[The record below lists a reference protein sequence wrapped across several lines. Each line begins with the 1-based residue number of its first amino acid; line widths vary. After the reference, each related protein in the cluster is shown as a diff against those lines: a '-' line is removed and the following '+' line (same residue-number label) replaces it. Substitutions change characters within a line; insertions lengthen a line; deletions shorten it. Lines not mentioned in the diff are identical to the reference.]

1 MSIIMEVNTLLNYEL
16 YSDILRVTESD
27 VNLNEFKGKTV
38 LITGAG
44 ELLGFYLTCAF
55 LISND
60 LYDTKIKVIAV
71 DSSDDI
77 FKQYGKLTYRE
88 DIDFTVS
95 EDYSNLLTTGADC
108 VISLKPLINDIS
120 ALNMFELINKN
131 NARAVINSRSSV
143 YGDVFNGRDKIYEGD
158 IGYNDCCGENPD
170 IQSMRCSESAAL
182 ALVKQ
187 YGRDIKLTRM
197 CSVYGAMKKGCD
209 KKYFDILTDV
219 IDKNDIEIEK
229 NDGALESCIYVTDAA
244 SAVLKVLLD
253 DKPGDI
259 YNIASAKA
267 SSVHIFA
274 QFCVKLFSNLD
285 LKIVYKE
292 KPHTLSPMAPTVKVL
307 DISKLKSLGISPEVE
322 LQDGIVKAAKILY
335 ESKK

>member
-1 MSIIMEVNTLLNYEL
+1 MEVNTLLNYEL

-27 VNLNEFKGKTV
+27 VNFNEFKGKTV

-44 ELLGFYLTCAF
+44 GLLGFYLTCAF

-60 LYDTKIKVIAV
+60 LYDTGIKVIAV
-71 DSSDDI
+71 DDSDEI

-95 EDYSNLLTTGADC
+95 EDYSNLLTAEADC
-108 VISLKPLINDIS
+108 VISIKPLTNDAS

-131 NARAVINSRSSV
+131 NAGAVLNSASSV
-143 YGDVFNGRDKIYEGD
+143 YGDVFNGRDKICEND
-158 IGYNDCCGENPD
+158 TGYNDCCGDNPE
-170 IQSMRCSESAAL
+170 IQSMRCAESAAL

-197 CSVYGAMKKGCD
+197 CDVYGALKKGCD
-209 KKYFDILTDV
+209 KKYFDIL
-219 IDKNDIEIEK
+219 IHIIEKNDIEIEK
-229 NDGALESCIYVTDAA
+229 NDGALKSCIYVTDAA
-244 SAVLKVLLD
+244 SALLKVLLD
-253 DKPGDI
+253 GKPGGI
-259 YNIASAKA
+259 YNIAYAKA

-285 LKIVYKE
+285 LKLVYKE
-292 KPHTLSPMAPTVKVL
+292 KPRTLSPMAPTVKVL
-307 DISKLKSLGISPEVE
+307 DISKLKALGFTPEVE

-335 ESKK
+335 DIRK